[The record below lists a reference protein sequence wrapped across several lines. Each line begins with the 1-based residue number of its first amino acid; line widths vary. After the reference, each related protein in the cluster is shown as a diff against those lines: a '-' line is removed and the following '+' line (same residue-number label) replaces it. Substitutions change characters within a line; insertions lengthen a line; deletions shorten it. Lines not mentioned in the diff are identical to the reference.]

1 MKSPIMG
8 IDFLAKQDSVG
19 IRNLFVFFFEAQVI
33 LGDVAFIS
41 GTLQEAMQDVNL
53 DHLDHL
59 EATVVEV
66 SSILGVLATSSG
78 KAIIWDVDSNA
89 LLCQL
94 KVNDES
100 QMVW

>member
-1 MKSPIMG
+1 M
-8 IDFLAKQDSVG
+8 
-19 IRNLFVFFFEAQVI
+19 I

>member
-1 MKSPIMG
+1 MG

-19 IRNLFVFFFEAQVI
+19 IRNLFFFFFEAQVI

-66 SSILGVLATSSG
+66 SSILGVLATTSG